1 MLCSAPFTFKIKYL
15 TSFIPE
21 TDVCSS
27 YCDKAHCERVGKYNF
42 ISEIAVRFGS
52 VPFNPIVTKWNVEN
66 ATPIKVGIVKWIT
79 DLNVS
84 ALSDWNICSE
94 DEQWALK
101 RFRLSNSIFSRRFN
115 SITTLSLS
123 LALGVSRKL
132 WNCFHSLISPFM
144 NVLKAKSAFFLDLF
158 HLFSLLNVVNE
169 TDDWL
174 QLWWKSWRK
183 AV

>member
-123 LALGVSRKL
+123 LSALVV
-132 WNCFHSLISPFM
+132 NCEI
-144 NVLKAKSAFFLDLF
+144 AFIRLF
-158 HLFSLLNVVNE
+158 HHSWMFWRQNRPFSSIYFIYLVY
-169 TDDWL
+169 
-174 QLWWKSWRK
+174 
-183 AV
+183 